1 MDLITNKLINDKS
14 KSINNF
20 SFVNSLNNTDDYD
33 NCKMKILKRK
43 SFLNNYGYNH
53 SKIKTEIDI
62 LNTSVGDNYRDIVKN
77 RKKILL
83 IRKKTNSQL
92 NHLNKK
98 IDTIKN
104 NIIDGIIFVGLSFI
118 TYNIYNLV

>member
-43 SFLNNYGYNH
+43 NFLNNYGYNH